1 MIEWSICIAYL
12 SGVPSE
18 IGSKAM
24 WLIMSICIAYLSGVP
39 SEIGSKAMW
48 LIMDISFIS
57 DGWSHARNPGRLP
70 GRSGQRFSTTATTTS
85 KSSRSYGSADRTS

>member
-18 IGSKAM
+18 IGSKVM
-24 WLIMSICIAYLSGVP
+24 WLII
-39 SEIGSKAMW
+39 
-48 LIMDISFIS
+48 DISFVL

-85 KSSRSYGSADRTS
+85 KSSRGYGSVDRTSQFVGTSTTEPTTPAITRRS